1 MGELGKTIVFV
12 YLDTVYMEII
22 GDPVTF
28 QVNYSTVRNL
38 ANHALEVA
46 LSISESMSGAVV
58 YNVMNLNATRVATSG
73 CVPGRRR
80 RRRRSIDLS
89 KYVNFLENNIEAMQ
103 IVLFY

>member
-1 MGELGKTIVFV
+1 
-12 YLDTVYMEII
+12 MEII

-28 QVNYSTVRNL
+28 QVNYTTVRNL

-58 YNVMNLNATRVATSG
+58 YNVMNLNSTRVATSG

-89 KYVNFLENNIEAMQ
+89 KYVNL
-103 IVLFY
+103 L